1 MNSHIPMILFPFLV
15 LSLATAHSSP
25 LTTDGPW
32 ILNSTDH
39 QRVRLRCANWYGAH
53 QELHVVGGLELR
65 SVSHLADLFQA
76 SGANCV
82 RLPYSVEMVKYNP
95 LVTPE
100 AVAGILP
107 TDGCNSTRRALDVMD
122 CVVSH
127 LQRRGILLIF
137 NSHNSRGTW
146 VGAGAAK
153 HDQGLW
159 NLPGY
164 STEDWIQSMELLT
177 RRYKIAGMDL
187 RNEIH
192 DQDGVKITWGESDN
206 VDTDWLAASSAAYDR
221 LYRVDPDILAI
232 VGGLCWN
239 TDIRAMMRKVG
250 PTQALRN
257 KKLVYTVHVYTFSFW
272 WNDQAV
278 IAEVMTPL
286 SIWLFLICLSASIAC
301 LYCSYDRPRQ
311 SGVYTQLELFSGDP
325 SVRPRSKSWPTTA
338 LTFLSASVCFDAG
351 WLALAIFYHNTANAA
366 GCSSFAADSTWL
378 IILAST
384 ALGIALCAG
393 VGLLCYSR
401 AFPWLLFASLA
412 LLWLGLFF
420 LGIFAVGTYLSSY
433 ASYFDSF
440 NTWSL
445 HDRAVPVWVGEFGT
459 GTPDD
464 PIFKLIWEFISA
476 RHNLDFAYWAFN
488 GRKWKDGAWNSE
500 SFGLMD
506 DTYSGWRLPA
516 FTRTIFRG

>member
-1 MNSHIPMILFPFLV
+1 MNPYILFMCLV
-15 LSLATAHSSP
+15 LPTASHSSGP
-25 LTTDGPW
+25 LITGGQW
-32 ILNSTDH
+32 ILNSTDR

-65 SVSHLADLFQA
+65 SVSRLADLFQA
-76 SGANCV
+76 SGANCA

-95 LVTPE
+95 FVQPE

-153 HDQGLW
+153 PDQGLW

-164 STEDWIQSMELLT
+164 STEDWIQSMEFIT

-192 DQDGVKITWGESDN
+192 DQGGVKITWGESDN
-206 VDTDWLAASSAAYDR
+206 IDTDWLAASSAAYDR

-239 TDIRAMMRKVG
+239 TDIRAMMRNVG
-250 PTQALRN
+250 PTRALRN
-257 KKLVYTVHVYTFSFW
+257 KKLVYTVHVYSFSFW
-272 WNDQAV
+272 WNGQTYITKV
-278 IAEVMTPL
+278 IAPL
-286 SIWLFLICLSASIAC
+286 SIWMFIICLSAGIAC
-301 LYCSYDRPRQ
+301 LYYSYDRPRQ
-311 SGVYTQLELFSGDP
+311 SGGYKQLSGDP
-325 SVRPRSKSWPTTA
+325 RSNSCSINA
-338 LTFLSASVCFDAG
+338 MAFLSAFACIDVG
-351 WLALAIFYHNTANAA
+351 WLALAIFYQNTANTA

-378 IILAST
+378 IILAAT

-393 VGLLCYSR
+393 VGLLCYSYS
-401 AFPWLLFASLA
+401 FPWLLFTSFA
-412 LLWLGLFF
+412 LLWLALFF
-420 LGIFAVGTYLSSY
+420 LGIFAVVTYLSSY

-445 HDRAVPVWVGEFGT
+445 HDRPVPVWVGEFGT
-459 GTPDD
+459 GTPDE
-464 PIFKLIWEFISA
+464 PIFKLIWEFINDK
-476 RHNLDFAYWAFN
+476 HDLDFAYWAFN
-488 GRKWKDGAWNSE
+488 GRKWRDGAWESE

-506 DTYSGWRLPA
+506 DKYAGWRLPE
-516 FTRTIFRG
+516 FTKTMFSG